1 MFAFRSQRS
10 CSSVRNVRCVP
21 EAVLIYTKE
30 AEAWHILTTIYT
42 YQRFME
48 GLTNS
53 STRYELANQLV
64 ALNSLLEMLVIR
76 LARLADKRKDVRS
89 VSMFLKRSSYSAS
102 PEAVQLAVEKFLA
115 LAEPVLKIRHEQ
127 IAHMKPGT
135 LSSFEPREFP
145 NEALRA
151 TEALIDL
158 IDIARGHPLSY
169 TYRVGTQ
176 EPVVNLRVSLE
187 TTKLVKI

>member
-1 MFAFRSQRS
+1 MTIL
-10 CSSVRNVRCVP
+10 
-21 EAVLIYTKE
+21 EEME

-42 YQRFME
+42 YQRLME

-64 ALNSLLEMLVIR
+64 ALNALLEMLVIR

-89 VSMFLKRSSYSAS
+89 VSMFLKRGSYSAS
-102 PEAVQLAVEKFLA
+102 PEAVKLAAEKFLA

-135 LSSFEPREFP
+135 LSSFEPRELP

-158 IDIARGHPLSY
+158 IDIARDHPQSY
-169 TYRVGTQ
+169 TYRVGSQ
-176 EPVVNLRVSLE
+176 EPAINLRASVE
-187 TTKLVKI
+187 TSELVKI